1 MNGFQLKFFT
11 QQDRKHAGLPVA
23 QWLLEEARRQGVRGA
38 TLMTASEGFGKTG
51 KIHYTHFFELAD
63 QPQEVTMAVTAEES
77 KRIFAV
83 IRQAGVK
90 LFYVKTPIEFGVVG
104 EDE

>member
-11 QQDRKHAGLPVA
+11 QQDRKHAGLPLA

-38 TLMTASEGFGKTG
+38 TLMSASEGFGKTG
-51 KIHYTHFFELAD
+51 RIHYAHFFELAD
-63 QPQEVTMAVTAEES
+63 QPQEVTMAVTEDES
-77 KRIFAV
+77 RRIFEA

-104 EDE
+104 DDD